1 MIDMGLQAVTMSLRA
16 VSAMTDLRT
25 DARLV
30 HKLDMSP
37 RGIAARLATVEQ
49 LRRLCLQ
56 LVRIGE
62 RNGLGHRK

>member
-1 MIDMGLQAVTMSLRA
+1 MTDMGVQAVTMRLRG
-16 VSAMTDLRT
+16 VSAMTDLRS

-37 RGIAARLATVEQ
+37 RGITARLATVEQ

-56 LVRIGE
+56 LVGIGE
-62 RNGLGHRK
+62 RNGLGRGK

>member
-1 MIDMGLQAVTMSLRA
+1 MIDMGLEAVTRRLRA

-30 HKLDMSP
+30 NKLDMTP
-37 RGIAARLATVEQ
+37 RGITARLATVEQ

-56 LVRIGE
+56 LVGIGE
-62 RNGLGHRK
+62 RNGLGRRK

>member
-1 MIDMGLQAVTMSLRA
+1 MIDMGLEAITLRLRA
-16 VSAMTDLRT
+16 VSGMTDLRT

-37 RGIAARLATVEQ
+37 RGITARLATVEQ

-56 LVRIGE
+56 LVGIGE
-62 RNGLGHRK
+62 RNGLGRRK